1 MSRGPE
7 SALLGGAGWVRIRQL
22 VLVKLVICEEMEV
35 EHEYYNY
42 GQR

>member
-7 SALLGGAGWVRIRQL
+7 SALLGG
-22 VLVKLVICEEMEV
+22 VICEEMEV